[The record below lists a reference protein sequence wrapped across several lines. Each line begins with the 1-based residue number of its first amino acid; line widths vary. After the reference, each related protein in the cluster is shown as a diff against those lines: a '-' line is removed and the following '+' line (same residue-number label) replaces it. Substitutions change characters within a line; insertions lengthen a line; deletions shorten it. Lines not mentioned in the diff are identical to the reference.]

1 MLSRQVARARRAPIL
16 HPVIWKVGAGGALV
30 LAAVVLTAVVLAAVV
45 LAAVVLAAVV
55 LAARASACSR
65 GTSPRHD
72 GYAVPQRHAVPRPRA
87 FAASAHPPAC

>member
-45 LAAVVLAAVV
+45 LAA
-55 LAARASACSR
+55 RASACSR

-72 GYAVPQRHAVPRPRA
+72 GYAAPQRHAVPRPRA
-87 FAASAHPPAC
+87 FAASARPPAC